1 MLFADEPHTW
11 MISPHFIRDDGS
23 SFPTGQPIPRVARAN
38 MFVISTEVR
47 PLVRPIATVGR
58 KVRMVE
64 GSHAVA
70 VGEVT
75 AIKNLPNDLAEHEG
89 AASAFALPA
98 RAYLRWFWATIA
110 EEVKVADMQ
119 NLHELLAR
127 LQAAAA
133 LLPAVWTA
141 GEDSPRIRRKTA
153 ADSASNIML
162 KLPVKE
168 YSFVFNPLDEKERDP
183 VLTALGND
191 LEDIY
196 KNINDGLE
204 LYDAGSYQD
213 ALWTW
218 QSLYYVHWGRH
229 LSHAQTAIWQYLS
242 QGNWR

>member
-1 MLFADEPHTW
+1 MAFADEPHTW
-11 MISPHFIRDDGS
+11 MISPRFIRDDGS
-23 SFPTGQPIPRVARAN
+23 SFPPGEPIPELVRAN
-38 MFVISTEVR
+38 MFVVSAEAR
-47 PLVRPIATVGR
+47 PLVRPVVTVGR

-75 AIKNLPNDLAEHEG
+75 SIKNLPNDLAEHEG

-98 RAYLRWFWATIA
+98 RAYLRWFWATSVA
-110 EEVKVADMQ
+110 ETKAADMQ
-119 NLHELLAR
+119 DLHELLAR

-133 LLPAVWTA
+133 VLPAVWPT
-141 GEDSPRIRRKTA
+141 GEDSPRIRHKTA
-153 ADSASNIML
+153 ADSASSIML

-168 YSFVFNPLDEKERDP
+168 YSFIFNPLDEKEGDS
-183 VLTALGND
+183 VLTTLGND
-191 LEDIY
+191 LEVIY
-196 KNINDGLE
+196 RNVNDGLE
-204 LYDAGSYQD
+204 LYDAGSYKD

-229 LSHAQTAIWQYLS
+229 LSFAQSAIWQYLS